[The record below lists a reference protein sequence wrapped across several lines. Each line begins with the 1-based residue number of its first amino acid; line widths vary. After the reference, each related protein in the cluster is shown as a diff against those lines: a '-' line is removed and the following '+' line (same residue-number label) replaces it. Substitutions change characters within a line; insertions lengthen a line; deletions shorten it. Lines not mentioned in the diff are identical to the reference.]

1 MSADDPTRPV
11 RLGCLSSRPPKR
23 LARDEELETLPGRIG
38 ARRALSVQSV
48 RLGDELQPLLA
59 QWALAET
66 REERVTTWVEVL
78 EAIAADGY
86 RRRED
91 LERENKQL
99 RGELDQ
105 TKQALSLSEEHRA
118 AIRQGADTEIRR
130 LRERIRA
137 LGGDER

>member
-1 MSADDPTRPV
+1 MSARADDP
-11 RLGCLSSRPPKR
+11 
-23 LARDEELETLPGRIG
+23 TLPGRIG
-38 ARRALSVQSV
+38 ARRALSVQSM
-48 RLGDELQPLLA
+48 RLGDELRPILA
-59 QWALAET
+59 RWATAET
-66 REERVTTWVEVL
+66 REERITTWVDVL

-91 LERENKQL
+91 LERENAQL